1 MKIAVMGA
9 GAVGCYFGALL
20 ARAGHEV
27 VLIGR
32 PALVEVVRR
41 EGLLL
46 ESAAY
51 TGAVAL
57 LADTEA
63 SAVSGAQLVL
73 FCVKS
78 GDTQSAGEAIAP
90 HLSADALVLSLQNGV
105 DNAQRLSA
113 AIGREAV
120 PAVVYVATAMAG
132 EAHVVHHGRGELL
145 IGTSPKSNEIAALLT
160 QAAIPTQ
167 VSERVIEALW
177 NKLVINCAWNALSAI
192 SQQPYGYLLESEGV
206 TRLMRQVFDEC
217 IAVAGACGIELGEAL
232 WNSVLDIGVSMAGQR
247 SSTAQDLAR
256 GKRSEI
262 DHLNGYVVRLGE
274 IHGIA
279 TPVNA
284 TLHRLVK
291 LLEQERDGR

>member
-32 PALVEVVRR
+32 AALVEKVRA
-41 EGLLL
+41 EGLWL

-51 TGAVAL
+51 TGAVFL
-57 LADTEA
+57 QADTDE
-63 SAVSGAQLVL
+63 SAARGARLVL

-78 GDTQSAGEAIAP
+78 GDTQGAGEAIAP
-90 HLSADALVLSLQNGV
+90 HLSSDALVLSLQNGV

-113 AIGREAV
+113 VLGRAAV
-120 PAVVYVATAMAG
+120 PAVVYVATAMVG
-132 EAHVVHHGRGELL
+132 NAHVVHHGRGELL
-145 IGTSPKSNEIAALLT
+145 IGMSPGSDAIAALLT

-167 VSERVIEALW
+167 VSGRVVEALW

-192 SQQPYGYLLESEGV
+192 SNQPYGKLLESEGV

-217 IAVAGACGIELGEAL
+217 LAVAGASGIGLQEAL
-232 WNSVLDIGVSMAGQR
+232 WSAVLDIGVSMAGQR

-274 IHGIA
+274 IHGLA

-291 LLEQERDGR
+291 LLEQER

>member
-27 VLIGR
+27 LLIGR
-32 PALVEVVRR
+32 PALVDKVRR
-41 EGLLL
+41 DGLWL

-51 TGAVAL
+51 TGAVSL
-57 LADTEA
+57 QADTEA
-63 SAVSGAQLVL
+63 AAVGAAQLVL

-78 GDTQSAGEAIAP
+78 GDTYSAGEAIAP
-90 HLSADALVLSLQNGV
+90 HLSNEAFVLSLQNGV

-113 AIGREAV
+113 VLGREAV

-132 EAHVVHHGRGELL
+132 DAHVVHHGRGELL
-145 IGTSPKSNEIAALLT
+145 IGASRQSAGIATLLM

-167 VSERVIEALW
+167 VSGRVIEALW

-192 SQQPYGYLLESEGV
+192 SQQPYGRLLASEGV

-217 IAVAGACGIELGEAL
+217 LAVASASGVALDASL
-232 WNSVLDIGVSMAGQR
+232 WNAVLDIGVSMAAQR

-284 TLHRLVK
+284 TLHRLVR
-291 LLEQERDGR
+291 LLERPH

>member
-20 ARAGHEV
+20 ARAGHPV

-32 PALVEVVRR
+32 PALAEAVRR
-41 EGLLL
+41 DGLWL

-51 TGAVAL
+51 TGAVSL
-57 LADTEA
+57 QADTDA
-63 SAVSGAQLVL
+63 SAVRDAQLIL

-90 HLSADALVLSLQNGV
+90 HLSEDAIVLSLQNGA

-113 AIGREAV
+113 VIGREAV

-132 EAHVVHHGRGELL
+132 AAHVVHHGRGELL
-145 IGTSPKSNEIAALLT
+145 IGASPKSAEIAAQLT
-160 QAAIPTQ
+160 QALIPTQ
-167 VSERVIEALW
+167 VSERVTEALW

-192 SQQPYGYLLESEGV
+192 SGQPYGKLLESEGV

-217 IAVAGACGIELGEAL
+217 LAVASACGIELGEAL
-232 WNSVLDIGVSMAGQR
+232 WKSVLDIGLSMAGQR

-274 IHGIA
+274 THGIV

>member
-32 PALVEVVRR
+32 TALVENVRR
-41 EGLLL
+41 DGLWL

-51 TGAVAL
+51 TGAVSL
-57 LADTEA
+57 QADTEA
-63 SAVSGAQLVL
+63 SAVRGARLVL

-78 GDTQSAGEAIAP
+78 GDTHSAGAAIAP
-90 HLSADALVLSLQNGV
+90 HLSPDAPVLSLQNGV

-113 AIGREAV
+113 VIGRVAV

-132 EAHVVHHGRGELL
+132 AAHVVHHGRGELL
-145 IGTSPKSNEIAALLT
+145 IGPSPASGEIAALLA

-167 VSERVIEALW
+167 VSEQVVEALW

-192 SQQPYGYLLESEGV
+192 SQQPYGYLLASEGV

-217 IAVAGACGIELGEAL
+217 LAVAGAAGVRLDEAL
-232 WNSVLDIGVSMAGQR
+232 WNTVLDIGVSMAGQR

-274 IHGIA
+274 TLGIA

-291 LLEQERDGR
+291 LLERERDGR

>member
-32 PALVEVVRR
+32 PALVEQVRR
-41 EGLLL
+41 KGLWL

-51 TGAVAL
+51 TGAVSL
-57 LADTEA
+57 QADTEA
-63 SAVSGAQLVL
+63 SAIDGAQLVL

-78 GDTQSAGEAIAP
+78 GDTQGAGEAIAP
-90 HLSADALVLSLQNGV
+90 HLSPDAFVLSLQNGV

-113 AIGREAV
+113 AIGRQAV

-132 EAHVVHHGRGELL
+132 AAHVVHHGRGELL
-145 IGTSPKSNEIAALLT
+145 IGPSPVSEEIAALLA

-167 VSERVIEALW
+167 VSEQVVEALW

-192 SQQPYGYLLESEGV
+192 SNQPYGKLLESEGV

-217 IAVAGACGIELGEAL
+217 LAVAGAAGIGLQEAL
-232 WNSVLDIGVSMAGQR
+232 WGAVLDIGVGMAGQR

-256 GKRSEI
+256 GRRSEI

-274 IHGIA
+274 TFGIA

-291 LLEQERDGR
+291 LLEREREGR

>member
-32 PALVEVVRR
+32 PALVDKVRR
-41 EGLLL
+41 DGLWL

-51 TGAVAL
+51 TGAVSL
-57 LADTEA
+57 QADTDA
-63 SAVSGAQLVL
+63 AAVGTAQLLL

-90 HLSADALVLSLQNGV
+90 HLSNDAFVLSLQNGV

-113 AIGREAV
+113 VLGREAV

-132 EAHVVHHGRGELL
+132 DAHVVHHGRGELL
-145 IGTSPKSNEIAALLT
+145 IGASRHSAGIATLLT

-167 VSERVIEALW
+167 VSERVVEALW
-177 NKLVINCAWNALSAI
+177 NKLVVNCAWNALSAI
-192 SQQPYGYLLESEGV
+192 SRQPYGRLLESEGV
-206 TRLMRQVFDEC
+206 IPLMRQVFDEC
-217 IAVAGACGIELGEAL
+217 LAVAGASGIPLGEPL
-232 WNSVLDIGVSMAGQR
+232 WKAVLDIGMSMPGQH
-247 SSTAQDLAR
+247 SSTAQDLTR

-262 DHLNGYVVRLGE
+262 DHLNGHVVRLGE
-274 IHGIA
+274 IHGIP

-291 LLEQERDGR
+291 LLEEERDGR